1 LAESPGHSEV
11 PHAHSIFVE
20 DILMRLSKATCCRLA
35 ASLAAPAL
43 SACIIAHKVAVEE
56 VNRGSDS
63 VQVRTPVKAHR
74 VDGSTVVYRHGV
86 TVARGRLSGAGTR
99 YGLTLADS
107 TGVADLPLDSV
118 VGLES
123 FRTATDGV
131 ATFVYSTLATTGAI
145 GIGIAIYCAT
155 DPKCFGSC
163 PTFYRDSAGTPVL
176 EAEGFSY
183 SIAPLFESRDV
194 DRLRSQPGADGT
206 LALEVRNEA
215 FETHFINQLELLEAT
230 AAPGQLVAPDL
241 RGRPA
246 ALSRLREAGSAR
258 DRTGRDVRR
267 VLAVADGRSYATPR
281 SVLDQVT
288 PNDLD
293 DRIELTFP
301 QAGTGDSVALLLRL
315 RNSLLNTILLYDLM
329 LGDPGA
335 RSLDWQAKTLS
346 QVAPALELGTWYSA
360 RMGLGVDVWRDG
372 AWVPAARIKDTG
384 PVAWKDLVVPLA
396 RAAGDE
402 LRVRLQFPAD
412 NWRIDRVQL
421 AQRFHRP
428 VVRLL
433 PLARI
438 VGSDGAL
445 QPEARASLVYPDSSY
460 LEVSSGRSFSAVW
473 DVGNA
478 AAGSERTFFLASQ
491 GYYTEWI
498 RRGWIASPRDTIP
511 FQPGDPA
518 LLRAIRRWRQ
528 VQDTLERRFFATRV
542 PVR

>member
-1 LAESPGHSEV
+1 
-11 PHAHSIFVE
+11 
-20 DILMRLSKATCCRLA
+20 MRLSNATCFRLA
-35 ASLAAPAL
+35 APVAALAL
-43 SACIIAHKVAVEE
+43 SSCIIAHRVAVEE
-56 VNRGSDS
+56 VKRDADS
-63 VQVRTPVKAHR
+63 VQVRTPVKAHLI
-74 VDGSTVVYRHGV
+74 DGSTVLYRHGV
-86 TVARGRLSGAGTR
+86 MVARGRLTGAGTR

-123 FRTATDGV
+123 FRTTTNSV
-131 ATFVYSTLATTGAI
+131 ATFVYSALATAGVI
-145 GIGIAIYCAT
+145 GLSVAIYCAT

-194 DRLRSQPGADGT
+194 DRLRARPGADGT
-206 LALEVRNEA
+206 LALEARNEA
-215 FETHFINQLELLEAT
+215 FETHFINHLELLEAT
-230 AAPGQLVAPDL
+230 AAPGELAAPDL

-246 ALSRLREAGSAR
+246 ALSRWSEIRSAR
-258 DRTGRDVRR
+258 DRTGRDVRGL
-267 VLAVADGRSYATPR
+267 LARADGRSYATPR
-281 SVLDQVT
+281 SVLDRVT
-288 PNDLD
+288 SEDLD

-301 QAGTGDSVALLLRL
+301 QSADGDSVALLLRL

-346 QVAPALELGTWYSA
+346 RVAPALELGTWYSA

-372 AWVPAARIKDTG
+372 AWVPAARLKDTG
-384 PVAWKDLVVPLA
+384 PVAWKDVVVPLP
-396 RAAGDE
+396 RTTGEE

-421 AQRFHRP
+421 AERFHRP
-428 VVRLL
+428 AVRVL
-433 PLARI
+433 PVSRI
-438 VGSDGAL
+438 VGSGGAL
-445 QPEARASLVYPDSSY
+445 EPAALASVAHPDSNY
-460 LEVSSGRSFSAVW
+460 LEVSSGQSFSAIW
-473 DVGNA
+473 DVGNE

-491 GYYTEWI
+491 GYYTEWV

-518 LLRAIRRWRQ
+518 LLRAIQRWRQ
-528 VQDTLERRFFATRV
+528 VQDTLERSFFATRV